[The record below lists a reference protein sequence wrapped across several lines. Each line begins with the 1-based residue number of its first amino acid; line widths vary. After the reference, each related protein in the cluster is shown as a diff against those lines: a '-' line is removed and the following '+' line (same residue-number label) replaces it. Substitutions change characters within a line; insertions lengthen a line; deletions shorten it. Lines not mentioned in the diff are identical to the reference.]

1 MMRWFRA
8 VLGLCVLV
16 CESVVAGTSF
26 DRWYVITLDDQRV
39 GYSHTSETEHNG
51 EVTTFT
57 ETRISIRRGEDGLDI
72 TQQLQF
78 VETNQGEPLRAVS
91 TMGLGR
97 SPVQTTY
104 VFAEAGIEM
113 TIVQGDQKRV
123 AYLPPVAG
131 FWLTPAAAQRFTEQQ
146 MQAGQKQISFRTI
159 DISMAPTAMDVDLSV
174 VGEKMIAVLG
184 KTVPAVEWEVTQSLL
199 PGVVER
205 QFVDQEGRTRIT
217 RMDLGFGGL
226 AVEMIEADEA
236 VARADVDPPEI
247 MARTLVRP
255 DRGIEH
261 PRLLRSALYELKI
274 TGEEDLPSVSL
285 PRGGYQRVVWGDHR
299 TARVVVDLDSP
310 VNPLDDLPSAEHQA
324 TSTVLNHND
333 QKLRQLIAE
342 ALGEDPLA
350 LDPIEQS
357 HRLRDFVHLYIEK
370 KDLAIGFATAGE
382 VARTAQG
389 DCSEHA
395 VLLAAM
401 LRGVEIPSRTV
412 SGLLYVE
419 EFLGRIGV
427 FGYHMWTQ
435 AWLPSPLGEHWVDL
449 DATLVDREFDAAHIA
464 LAYSSLSDRSM
475 VNDLVAL
482 APLFD
487 RLQVKILEVADR

>member
-1 MMRWFRA
+1 M
-8 VLGLCVLV
+8 
-16 CESVVAGTSF
+16 
-26 DRWYVITLDDQRV
+26 
-39 GYSHTSETEHNG
+39 
-51 EVTTFT
+51 
-57 ETRISIRRGEDGLDI
+57 
-72 TQQLQF
+72 
-78 VETNQGEPLRAVS
+78 
-91 TMGLGR
+91 
-97 SPVQTTY
+97 
-104 VFAEAGIEM
+104 
-113 TIVQGDQKRV
+113 
-123 AYLPPVAG
+123 
-131 FWLTPAAAQRFTEQQ
+131 
-146 MQAGQKQISFRTI
+146 
-159 DISMAPTAMDVDLSV
+159 
-174 VGEKMIAVLG
+174 
-184 KTVPAVEWEVTQSLL
+184 
-199 PGVVER
+199 
-205 QFVDQEGRTRIT
+205 
-217 RMDLGFGGL
+217 
-226 AVEMIEADEA
+226 
-236 VARADVDPPEI
+236 
-247 MARTLVRP
+247 
-255 DRGIEH
+255 
-261 PRLLRSALYELKI
+261 
-274 TGEEDLPSVSL
+274 
-285 PRGGYQRVVWGDHR
+285 VWGDHR

-419 EFLGRIGV
+419 EFLGHIGV